1 MKNAAE
7 FAELR
12 QHTAKLLLL
21 QKKTEGAS
29 LKRGPLDLIEDLE
42 AFQQEI
48 ETQNEQLRQS
58 QAELAAAKDKYL
70 DLFELAPVGFISLEQ
85 NGAISE
91 VNLTGAAMLGRERRH
106 LIGVSIFQFTSNE
119 HQLVLHDCLKSTGNT
134 GKKHGCEIELRPKQ
148 GAPRFLHVE
157 CMASLDQW
165 KRPRGYHLAM
175 LEITERKESEA
186 RATQR
191 NEQYRAL
198 VETINAWFWEVDQ
211 DGRYL
216 HVSLRAKYFL
226 GYDPEEIVGKTLFDL
241 MPPAEADRVRP
252 LFRMALDNQEPILCL
267 ETTYLRKGGARVV
280 LETKGAPVIDGQGK
294 CVGFRGMFD
303 LRPFNRQNKKP
314 QKD

>member
-1 MKNAAE
+1 MKSTAE

-12 QHTAKLLLL
+12 QHTAQLLLL
-21 QKKTEGAS
+21 QKGTENS
-29 LKRGPLDLIEDLE
+29 PLKRSPLDLIEDLE

-58 QAELAAAKDKYL
+58 QAELAAAKEKYQ

-106 LIGVSIFQFTSNE
+106 LIGVSIFQFASNE
-119 HQLVLHDCLKSTGNT
+119 HQLALHDCIKSSGNT
-134 GKKHGCEIELRPKQ
+134 GKKRGCEMELRPKQ
-148 GAPRFLHVE
+148 GPPRFLHVE

-165 KRPRGYHLAM
+165 KRPTEYRLVM
-175 LEITERKESEA
+175 LEITERKKFDA

-191 NEQYRAL
+191 AEQYRAL
-198 VETINAWFWEVDQ
+198 LETINTWFWEVDQ

-216 HVSLRAKYFL
+216 HASIKAKYFL

-241 MPPAEADRVRP
+241 MPSAEADRVRP
-252 LFRMALDNQEPILCL
+252 LFRMALDNQEPILWL
-267 ETTYLRKGGARVV
+267 RTIYLRKGGGARVV
-280 LETKGAPVIDGQGK
+280 LETKGAPVIDDQGK
-294 CVGFRGMFD
+294 CVGFRGMFN
-303 LRPFNRQNKKP
+303 LRPFNIQNSF
-314 QKD
+314 

>member
-1 MKNAAE
+1 MKTSRNSAE

-12 QHTAKLLLL
+12 KHTAKLLLL
-21 QKKTEGAS
+21 QKATEGAS
-29 LKRGPLDLIEDLE
+29 LKRSPLDLIEDLE
-42 AFQQEI
+42 AFQNEI

-58 QAELAAAKDKYL
+58 QAELAAAKDKYQN
-70 DLFELAPVGFISLEQ
+70 LFELAPVGFISLEQ

-106 LIGVSIFQFTSNE
+106 LIGVSIFQFASNE
-119 HQLVLHDCLKSTGNT
+119 HQLALHDCLKSTGNT
-134 GKKHGCEIELRPKQ
+134 GKKRACEMELRPKQ

-157 CMASLDQW
+157 CMAQLDQW
-165 KRPRGYHLAM
+165 KRPAEYRLVM

-198 VETINAWFWEVDQ
+198 VETITDWFWEVDQ

-216 HVSLRAKYFL
+216 HVSTKVKYFL

-252 LFRMALDNQEPILCL
+252 LFRMALDNQEPILHL
-267 ETTYLRKGGARVV
+267 EGTYLHKGGGRVV
-280 LETKGAPVIDGQGK
+280 LETNGAPVIDGQGR
-294 CVGFRGMFD
+294 CVGFRGMFA
-303 LRPFNRQNKKP
+303 LRPFNRQASV
-314 QKD
+314 